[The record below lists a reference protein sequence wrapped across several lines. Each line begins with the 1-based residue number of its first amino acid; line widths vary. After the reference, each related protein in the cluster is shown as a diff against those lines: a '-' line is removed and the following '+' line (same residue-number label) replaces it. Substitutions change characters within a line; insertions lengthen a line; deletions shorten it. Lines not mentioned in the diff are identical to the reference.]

1 MHEVLARGQLHDPE
15 EEETVSVRVLGF
27 LPPLLCF
34 SADRRDVRSTTRLA
48 ARAYDAVI
56 LAVLRKRLRD

>member
-1 MHEVLARGQLHDPE
+1 MHEVLPRGQLHDPE
-15 EEETVSVRVLGF
+15 EEETVSVAF
-27 LPPLLCF
+27 SASFLLCF

-48 ARAYDAVI
+48 TRAYDAVI